1 MTFPYE
7 QMEVV
12 ERRGYEETPYFL
24 VQTKAERDGWEVAEI
39 RPDIPNQRKVANLLA
54 AAPDLLE
61 ALEAL
66 ADSAP
71 SACCVDFH
79 HKPGDY
85 HDADESCPALD
96 RYEAACLSARAAI
109 SRARGEA

>member
-7 QMEVV
+7 PMEVV

-24 VQTKAERDGWEVAEI
+24 IQTKSERDGWEVAEI

-61 ALEAL
+61 ALECL
-66 ADSAP
+66 IKSD
-71 SACCVDFH
+71 
-79 HKPGDY
+79 
-85 HDADESCPALD
+85 HDDVIEM
-96 RYEAACLSARAAI
+96 ARAAI
-109 SRARGEA
+109 ARARGEA

>member
-7 QMEVV
+7 TMEVV

-61 ALEAL
+61 ALEYVAGIDVLGADDSVIRFIL
-66 ADSAP
+66 AAAQHKARSAI
-71 SACCVDFH
+71 A
-79 HKPGDY
+79 
-85 HDADESCPALD
+85 
-96 RYEAACLSARAAI
+96 
-109 SRARGEA
+109 RARGEA

>member
-7 QMEVV
+7 TMEVV

-54 AAPDLLE
+54 AAPELLE
-61 ALEAL
+61 ALEELERSVLAGSYEDPSHDRIFRAL
-66 ADSAP
+66 
-71 SACCVDFH
+71 
-79 HKPGDY
+79 K
-85 HDADESCPALD
+85 DAH
-96 RYEAACLSARAAI
+96 AAI
-109 SRARGEA
+109 ARARGEA

>member
-7 QMEVV
+7 TMEVV

-24 VQTKAERDGWEVAEI
+24 IQTKAERDGWEVAEI

-61 ALEAL
+61 ALDYML
-66 ADSAP
+66 SVGVTVPRRDSEKA
-71 SACCVDFH
+71 VG
-79 HKPGDY
+79 K
-85 HDADESCPALD
+85 
-96 RYEAACLSARAAI
+96 ARAAI
-109 SRARGEA
+109 ARARGEA

>member
-7 QMEVV
+7 TMEVV

-61 ALEAL
+61 ALEGMLEIYGVREQHMSREPFASSTEV
-66 ADSAP
+66 D
-71 SACCVDFH
+71 CCNQ
-79 HKPGDY
+79 
-85 HDADESCPALD
+85 
-96 RYEAACLSARAAI
+96 ARAAI
-109 SRARGEA
+109 ARARGEA

>member
-7 QMEVV
+7 PMEVV
-12 ERRGYEETPYFL
+12 ERRGYEETPYL
-24 VQTKAERDGWEVAEI
+24 LIQTKAERDGWEVAEI

-66 ADSAP
+66 LCAYQDPGNTGSTHDDKVFQ
-71 SACCVDFH
+71 AC
-79 HKPGDY
+79 
-85 HDADESCPALD
+85 
-96 RYEAACLSARAAI
+96 AAI
-109 SRARGEA
+109 ARARGEV